1 MRKFRSLALLLTLAL
16 AVTMLA
22 PTAVSAA
29 SEPGYV
35 YDFYYEED
43 LEDVYVITSL
53 YCCEAGWEDHALK
66 IVAVDAGE
74 LGDTNFYINSI
85 ADGDMEASD
94 YPYMAFSVKNPTD
107 ATEFEGHFGTNLHP
121 ISGSTVFHADIEPNM
136 TEYKTFIVNMPQSNH
151 DNVNRINAPGGLS
164 DQEGAT
170 ANMVAEM
177 EDGESFWEGTVTTMR
192 FDSIYRSGRS
202 GEAQDGDTMYIAW
215 MAFFETEED
224 AKNYKGPEHSSERT
238 PAPTRDPSTIDMKPF
253 NLLVFDTEDYDDFFN
268 PTSQI
273 SEIYFDDEKKCYS
286 IDVMSGIDPNVE
298 LLFDMFLDEEVPC
311 DEYKILQFAA
321 RVNTAEGNKSGSFY
335 YSTDKH
341 GGYNEPQNII
351 YNYAT
356 TDEIQVVNIDLS
368 RAAAW
373 SGTALKCRF
382 DMFTSCNED
391 TTFDLYYMAF
401 FSNKDAADAFAAE
414 YAEKGRDAFP
424 AKPTKAPTAAPTE
437 KPTEAPATAVP
448 ATNAPKVTDAPKTTG
463 EAGNETKETAK
474 KDNKWLVPV
483 VIGAVVVAAA
493 VAAAVI
499 VASKKKK
506 K

>member
-16 AVTMLA
+16 AVSMLA

-43 LEDVYVITSL
+43 LEDVYVITGT

-170 ANMVAEM
+170 ANIVDEM
-177 EDGESFWEGTVTTMR
+177 EDGESCWEGTVTTMR

-224 AKNYKGPEHSSERT
+224 AKNYKGPEHTTERT
-238 PAPTRDPSTIDMKPF
+238 P
-253 NLLVFDTEDYDDFFN
+253 
-268 PTSQI
+268 
-273 SEIYFDDEKKCYS
+273 
-286 IDVMSGIDPNVE
+286 
-298 LLFDMFLDEEVPC
+298 
-311 DEYKILQFAA
+311 
-321 RVNTAEGNKSGSFY
+321 
-335 YSTDKH
+335 
-341 GGYNEPQNII
+341 
-351 YNYAT
+351 
-356 TDEIQVVNIDLS
+356 
-368 RAAAW
+368 
-373 SGTALKCRF
+373 
-382 DMFTSCNED
+382 
-391 TTFDLYYMAF
+391 
-401 FSNKDAADAFAAE
+401 
-414 YAEKGRDAFP
+414 
-424 AKPTKAPTAAPTE
+424 
-437 KPTEAPATAVP
+437 
-448 ATNAPKVTDAPKTTG
+448 
-463 EAGNETKETAK
+463 
-474 KDNKWLVPV
+474 
-483 VIGAVVVAAA
+483 
-493 VAAAVI
+493 
-499 VASKKKK
+499 
-506 K
+506 